1 MWLEHLLFGGFDQ
14 TQAFRECVLCRYF
27 GLYFTGLFDIYG
39 VRGRD
44 SGMKFTDNTEREN
57 EVKKIEIKSLYQTK
71 RESIR
76 KVCCGTISRQ
86 REE

>member
-1 MWLEHLLFGGFDQ
+1 MRFFAKKMQEKFGGKKK
-14 TQAFRECVLCRYF
+14 
-27 GLYFTGLFDIYG
+27 
-39 VRGRD
+39 VRIFAARLRNNG
-44 SGMKFTDNTEREN
+44 KFTDNTEREN